1 MASAMI
7 QSMIGSSISSAFTAS
22 RKGRMTQHWDLIV
35 IGGGSAG
42 LACAQRAAEH
52 GARVVLAEPGAIGGT
67 CVNVGCVPK
76 KIMYHAADLAH
87 GIQDAAGYGFD
98 VTLAGHDWSVLK
110 QRRDA
115 YVRRL
120 HGIYL
125 ENLARHDVTLL
136 RSGARLLGAGQVA
149 IGGETLEAPHV
160 VIATGGRP
168 RIPDLPG
175 ASAGISSD
183 GFFALERMPASVV
196 IVGSGYVAAEL
207 SGVFA
212 ALGAR
217 VTVAIRHERILR
229 SFDEMLSQRLM
240 MAMRADG
247 IEIVDHAQV
256 SAISTGASGHRV
268 ALAGGQSLGP
278 QECVIWAIGR
288 TPNTAGLGLAAAG
301 VATGARGEIATDLRQ
316 DTSAAGVH
324 AIGDVTGRSELT
336 PVAIAA
342 GRRLADR
349 LFGGEQDRH
358 LDYRLIP
365 TVIFSH
371 PPIGAVG
378 LTEAAARAEY
388 GAAVTVFQGDFMPL
402 YHGMTERRRRAEIKL
417 VTTGPERR
425 IVGLHVIGMGADE
438 MLQGFA
444 VALRMGATKRDF
456 DDTVAIHP
464 TSAEELVTMRG

>member
-1 MASAMI
+1 
-7 QSMIGSSISSAFTAS
+7 
-22 RKGRMTQHWDLIV
+22 MTRHWDLIV
-35 IGGGSAG
+35 IGGGSGG
-42 LACAQRAAEH
+42 LACAQRAADH
-52 GARVVLAEPGAIGGT
+52 GARVVIAEPGAIGGT
-67 CVNVGCVPK
+67 CVNAGCVPK

-87 GIQDAAGYGFD
+87 GIEDAADYGFD

-110 QRRDA
+110 ERRDG

-125 ENLARHDVTLL
+125 ENLARRNVTLM
-136 RSGARLLGAGQVA
+136 RAGARLLGAGRVA
-149 IGGETLEAPHV
+149 IGDDTYEAPHIV
-160 VIATGGRP
+160 VATGGRP
-168 RIPDLPG
+168 LVPDLPG
-175 ASAGISSD
+175 ASAGITSD
-183 GFFALERMPASVV
+183 GFFALARKPASVV
-196 IVGSGYVAAEL
+196 VIGSGYIAAEL
-207 SGVFA
+207 AGVFA

-229 SFDEMLSQRLM
+229 SFDEMLSRRLM
-240 MAMRADG
+240 AAMQADG
-247 IEIVDHAQV
+247 IAVVDHAVV
-256 SAISTGASGHRV
+256 SAIRTGAGKHHV
-268 ALAGGQSLGP
+268 LLADGRSLDP
-278 QECVIWAIGR
+278 HDCVIWAIGR
-288 TPNTAGLGLAAAG
+288 TPSTAGLGLAEAG
-301 VATGARGEIATDLRQ
+301 VATGPRGEVTTDLRQ
-316 DTSAAGVH
+316 DTSVAGIH
-324 AIGDVTGRSELT
+324 AIGDVTGRFELT

-349 LFGGEQDRH
+349 LFGGEPDRH

-371 PPIGAVG
+371 PPIGTVG
-378 LTEAAARAEY
+378 LTEAAAHTEF
-388 GAAVTVFQGDFMPL
+388 GDAVSVFQGDFMPL
-402 YHGMTERRRRAEIKL
+402 YHGITGRRRRAEIKL

-464 TSAEELVTMRG
+464 TSAEEFVTMGG

>member
-1 MASAMI
+1 
-7 QSMIGSSISSAFTAS
+7 
-22 RKGRMTQHWDLIV
+22 MTQHWDLIV
-35 IGGGSAG
+35 IGGGSGG
-42 LACAQRAAEH
+42 LACAQRAADH

-87 GIQDAAGYGFD
+87 GIRDAAGFGFD
-98 VTLAGHDWSVLK
+98 VTLTRHDWALLK
-110 QRRDA
+110 ERRDA

-125 ENLARHDVTLL
+125 DNLARRNVTLA
-136 RSGARLLGAGQVA
+136 RAAARLLGARQVA
-149 IGGETLEAPHV
+149 IAGETHEAPHIV
-160 VIATGGRP
+160 VATGGRP
-168 RIPDLPG
+168 LVPALPG
-175 ASAGISSD
+175 ASAGITSD
-183 GFFALERMPASVV
+183 GFFALARMPASVV
-196 IVGSGYVAAEL
+196 IIGSGYVAAEL

-217 VTVAIRHERILR
+217 VTVAIRHDRILR
-229 SFDEMLSQRLM
+229 AFDEMLSRRLTA
-240 MAMRADG
+240 AMQADG
-247 IEIVDHAQV
+247 IALVDQAV
-256 SAISTGASGHRV
+256 VTAIRTEAGGHRV
-268 ALAGGQSLGP
+268 ELADGRSLDP
-278 QECVIWAIGR
+278 HDCVIWAIGR
-288 TPNTAGLGLAAAG
+288 TPNTAGFGLAEAG
-301 VATGARGEIATDLRQ
+301 IATGPRGEVTADLRQ
-316 DTSAAGVH
+316 DTNVAGIH

-349 LFGGEQDRH
+349 LFGGEPDRH
-358 LDYRLIP
+358 LDYRVIP

-371 PPIGAVG
+371 PPIGTVG
-378 LTEAAARAEY
+378 LAEAAARAEHG
-388 GAAVTVFQGDFMPL
+388 GAVEVFEGDFMPL
-402 YHGMTERRRRAEIKL
+402 YHGMTERRRRAGIKL

-444 VALRMGATKRDF
+444 VAVRMGATKRDF